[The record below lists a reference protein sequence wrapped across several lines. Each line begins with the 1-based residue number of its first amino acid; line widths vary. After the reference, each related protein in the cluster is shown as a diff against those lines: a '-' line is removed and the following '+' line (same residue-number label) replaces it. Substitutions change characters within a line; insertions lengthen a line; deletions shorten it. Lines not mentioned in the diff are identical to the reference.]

1 MIMYDNA
8 DNCMEIFWG
17 LFMGGGGLLERV
29 IGEGCF
35 ENGIGF
41 HSQQC

>member
-1 MIMYDNA
+1 MIMYGNA

-17 LFMGGGGLLERV
+17 LFIGGWGWGGV